1 MKILAINGSHRAGKG
16 TAALIEAALEEAR
29 AKGCETELIEL
40 SKCNIEY
47 CIGCN
52 RCLGKPECTVQD
64 DMQMLYEKMK
74 EADGII
80 LASPNYFANV
90 SARMKCF
97 MDRTR
102 PLHMTANALKGKVGG
117 LIATTG
123 LSNCGGE
130 ESVAA
135 LQRWFTIHEMLLVSP
150 RPEGE
155 VRGNAPLGTMFKG
168 YIDGRVKWQRIED
181 DEIAFLFARQLGSD
195 MADLIAKL
203 A

>member
-64 DMQMLYEKMK
+64 DMQELYEKMK
-74 EADGII
+74 AADGII

-130 ESVAA
+130 EAVAA
-135 LQRWFTIHEMLLVSP
+135 MQRWFQIHEILLVQP

-155 VRGNAPLGTMFKG
+155 VRANFPLGTMFRG
-168 YIDGRVKWQRIED
+168 YEDGRIKWRRIED
-181 DEIAFLFARQLGSD
+181 DEIAFMFARQLGRD
-195 MADLIAKL
+195 MAELIKKL

>member
-64 DMQMLYEKMK
+64 DMQELYEKMK
-74 EADGII
+74 AADGII

-90 SARMKCF
+90 SA
-97 MDRTR
+97 
-102 PLHMTANALKGKVGG
+102 NALTGKIGG

-130 ESVAA
+130 EAVAA
-135 LQRWFTIHEMLLVSP
+135 MQRWFQIHEILLVQP

-155 VRGNAPLGTMFKG
+155 VRANYPLGSMFRG
-168 YIDGRVKWQRIED
+168 YEDGRVKWRRIED
-181 DEIAFLFARQLGSD
+181 DEVAFMFARQLGRD

>member
-16 TAALIEAALEEAR
+16 TAFLVETALEEAR
-29 AKGCETELIEL
+29 ALGCETELVEL
-40 SKCNIEY
+40 SRCKIEY

-64 DMQMLYEKMK
+64 DMQMLYEKMA

-80 LASPNYFANV
+80 LASPNYYANV
-90 SARMKCF
+90 TARMKCF

-123 LSNCGGE
+123 LNNCGGE
-130 ESVAA
+130 ETVAS
-135 LQRWFTIHEMLLVSP
+135 LQRWFQIQEILLVQP

-155 VRGNAPLGTMFKG
+155 VRANYPMGSMFRG
-168 YIDGRVKWQRIED
+168 MEDGRVKWRRIED
-181 DEIAFLFARQLGSD
+181 DEVAIMYARQLGKD
-195 MADLIAKL
+195 MVELIGKL
-203 A
+203 S

>member
-16 TAALIEAALEEAR
+16 TASLIQAALDEAAAQ
-29 AKGCETELIEL
+29 GMQTEVVEL

-47 CIGCN
+47 CVGCN

-64 DMQMLYEKMK
+64 DMQELYEKMK
-74 EADGII
+74 AADGII

-90 SARMKCF
+90 TARMKCF

-102 PLHMTANALKGKVGG
+102 PLHMTSNALKGKVGG
-117 LIATTG
+117 LLATTG

-130 ESVAA
+130 EAVNAM
-135 LQRWFTIHEMLLVSP
+135 QRWFAIHEMLLVQP

-155 VRGNAPLGTMFKG
+155 VLGIAPLATMFRG
-168 YIDGRVKWQRIED
+168 YEDGRVKWRRVED
-181 DEIAFLFARQLGSD
+181 DEIAFLYARQLGRD
-195 MADLIAKL
+195 MAALIQKL